1 MKLAI
6 VNNNLKIGGIQK
18 SLINLLN
25 LIGDRYEIDLIL
37 FHKDDELLADLNE
50 NVNVI
55 ESNLL
60 FRLIGISFAEA
71 KKYGFF
77 SRILSFLIKSCAR
90 LFGRKFVMSLIL
102 PSKSETF
109 GLVYIE
115 AMSQGLPVIYTKGQ
129 GIDGLF
135 ESQVGYGIDPEDIQG
150 IIEAIGKIYN
160 NYQILSKNA
169 INQAKRL
176 TASNIA
182 KRYIDVWEQR

>member
-71 KKYGFF
+71 KKHGFF
-77 SRILSFLIKSCAR
+77 VRFLSLFIKSCAR

-109 GLVYIE
+109 GLVYVE
-115 AMSQGLPVIYTKGQ
+115 AMSQGLPVIYKKNDS
-129 GIDGLF
+129 IDGLF
-135 ESQVGYGIDPEDIQG
+135 ESQVGYGVDPEDIQG